1 MDFIFVIFKIF
12 IYVNLE
18 FFKLEEINVEGYKIV
33 LEMYLKED
41 KVESVIVV
49 KIFIVYDIDNK
60 NEWIINEVEILRNS
74 NVKDNV
80 LFLECVVSFEFI
92 NKL

>member
-1 MDFIFVIFKIF
+1 
-12 IYVNLE
+12 
-18 FFKLEEINVEGYKIV
+18 
-33 LEMYLKED
+33 MYLKED
-41 KVESVIVV
+41 KVESVIIV
-49 KIFIVYDIDNK
+49 KLFIVYDIDNK

>member
-1 MDFIFVIFKIF
+1 
-12 IYVNLE
+12 
-18 FFKLEEINVEGYKIV
+18 
-33 LEMYLKED
+33 MYLKED
-41 KVESVIVV
+41 KVESVIVI
-49 KIFIVYDIDNK
+49 KLFIVYDIDNK

>member
-1 MDFIFVIFKIF
+1 
-12 IYVNLE
+12 
-18 FFKLEEINVEGYKIV
+18 
-33 LEMYLKED
+33 MYLKED